1 MRLFLYI
8 FLLHCFFIIP
18 STSYAGKVI
27 DRIVAKVNND
37 VITLSEVNEEGE
49 PIYRR
54 IHEQLPPEQIEEAL
68 KRAQKEIL
76 ANLIDRLLITQ
87 RGEER
92 NVEVDDTEVD
102 AFLERILTKNNTS
115 LEKFRAELEKIG
127 TNETAYRNTIRS
139 QILRSKLVNYE
150 IHSKIVITD
159 SQIQEYY
166 DKRYSDI
173 RSDDGYHLLQFGC
186 MWGEKGRSSSPDE
199 AQARATQLREMIV
212 SGENFKDLAKE
223 YSDLPSASDGGD
235 IGVFAEEELAPYMWE
250 AIKNLKPGEV
260 SEVIAT
266 PAGFQFFKLL
276 SSKHGN
282 VIIQAPLDS
291 VREEIRTQLYDEELE
306 EKFNEWV
313 KQLREQAYIEE
324 LL

>member
-1 MRLFLYI
+1 M
-8 FLLHCFFIIP
+8 CQ
-18 STSYAGKVI
+18 SMKT
-27 DRIVAKVNND
+27 D
-37 VITLSEVNEEGE
+37 
-49 PIYRR
+49 
-54 IHEQLPPEQIEEAL
+54 
-68 KRAQKEIL
+68 
-76 ANLIDRLLITQ
+76 
-87 RGEER
+87 
-92 NVEVDDTEVD
+92 D
-102 AFLERILTKNNTS
+102 AFVR
-115 LEKFRAELEKIG
+115 
-127 TNETAYRNTIRS
+127 
-139 QILRSKLVNYE
+139 
-150 IHSKIVITD
+150 
-159 SQIQEYY
+159 
-166 DKRYSDI
+166 DI
-173 RSDDGYHLLQFGC
+173 K
-186 MWGEKGRSSSPDE
+186 E
-199 AQARATQLREMIV
+199 
-212 SGENFKDLAKE
+212 E